1 MQGGGRLIRTGG
13 NANWYARAA
22 MPICSRPLS
31 FRRGRSNWTFGFAC
45 HRRVPVDLQHAVDEV
60 ELASAI
66 CCERDEV
73 GLQRGQILEHLLVL
87 FELLC
92 ARSSKDTLS

>member
-1 MQGGGRLIRTGG
+1 M
-13 NANWYARAA
+13 
-22 MPICSRPLS
+22 
-31 FRRGRSNWTFGFAC
+31 
-45 HRRVPVDLQHAVDEV
+45 DLQHAVDEV

-66 CCERDEV
+66 SCERDEV
-73 GLQRGQILEHLLVL
+73 GLQRGQMLEHLLVL